1 MEIKRKPFQGVLNI
15 IRFNWHFYA
24 VAGVVIFT
32 LIFFK
37 EILPQQ
43 LQYVI
48 LAAIIMT
55 ILNIIISLSVSFYIY
70 DVSDLYKLKWLPD
83 TNKKQVL
90 TINAGF
96 DETSDLIINKFPL
109 TELTICD
116 FYNSKKHTEV
126 SIERARKAYPPAAK
140 TMQVVTDS
148 LPFPDN
154 SFDYSFTILAA
165 HEIRNE
171 NERVQFF
178 KELSRVTKITGYI
191 YVTEHLRDLN
201 NFMAYSIGFFHFHSK
216 PTWLRTFEKANLSF
230 YKDIKVT
237 PFVTT
242 FILSQNENSL

>member
-1 MEIKRKPFQGVLNI
+1 MEIKRKPYQGVLNI

-32 LIFFK
+32 LICFK
-37 EILPQQ
+37 EIFPQQ

-48 LAAIIMT
+48 VAAIFMT
-55 ILNIIISLSVSFYIY
+55 ILSIIISLSVSFYIY

-96 DETSDLIINKFPL
+96 DETSDLITNKFPL

-116 FYNSKKHTEV
+116 FYNSEKHTEV
-126 SIERARKAYPPAAK
+126 SIERARKAYPPASK
-140 TMQVVTDS
+140 TIKVVTDN
-148 LPFPDN
+148 LTFPEN
-154 SFDYSFTILAA
+154 SFDFSFAILAA

-178 KELSRVTKITGYI
+178 KELSRVTKTGSPI

-201 NFMAYSIGFFHFHSK
+201 NFLAYSIGFFHFHSK
-216 PTWLRTFEKANLSF
+216 QTWLRTFEKANLSV
-230 YKDIKVT
+230 YKEIKVT
-237 PFVTT
+237 PFITT
-242 FILSQNENSL
+242 FILCKNENAL